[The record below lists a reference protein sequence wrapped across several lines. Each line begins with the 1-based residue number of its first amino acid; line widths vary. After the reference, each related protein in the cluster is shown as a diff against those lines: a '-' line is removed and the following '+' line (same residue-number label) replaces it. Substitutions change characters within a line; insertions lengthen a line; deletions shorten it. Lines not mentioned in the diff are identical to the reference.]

1 MAFRPTFYISDN
13 NLQELY
19 QFAYKPYH
27 STESALV
34 KVHDDSLRHLDNQKS
49 VILLLL
55 DLLEASGTVDHNILM
70 SLLKPR
76 FGINGIA
83 LDWFRS
89 YLSNRTYTVT
99 VLGSR
104 STERPLMAGVPQ
116 GSVLEPI
123 LSSMYTS
130 PLGDVISLHDLS
142 YHLYEDDTQ
151 LYVTF
156 KTTCPD

>member
-1 MAFRPTFYISDN
+1 M
-13 NLQELY
+13 
-19 QFAYKPYH
+19 
-27 STESALV
+27 
-34 KVHDDSLRHLDNQKS
+34 
-49 VILLLL
+49 
-55 DLLEASGTVDHNILM
+55 DHNILR
-70 SLLKPR
+70 SRLKPR

-89 YLSNRTYTVT
+89 YLSSRTYKVT
-99 VLGSR
+99 VPGGR
-104 STERPLMAGVPQ
+104 STERPLMTGVPQ
-116 GSVLEPI
+116 GSVLESI

-156 KTTCPD
+156 KTTCPDDMNVARSPIEVCISDVGSWMACNKLKLNSIAKRNFWY